1 MQHFKDVVR
10 LAQLD
15 ACLEEQAY
23 NPGETPPHPIT
34 EKMLTGIKTLKEK
47 VNQLALGTANLE
59 SKHMVPGKLFADAM
73 SNNQSPET
81 QNPNMKLVVKG
92 KKKPFPQPQLHPTH
106 LVYDSLFLNFHEKKN
121 TDL

>member
-1 MQHFKDVVR
+1 MPAWKSKLTTQER
-10 LAQLD
+10 
-15 ACLEEQAY
+15 
-23 NPGETPPHPIT
+23 PHPT
-34 EKMLTGIKTLKEK
+34 LSLRKMLTGIKTLKEK

-106 LVYDSLFLNFHEKKN
+106 LVYDSLSLNFHAKN
-121 TDL
+121 RDT